1 MCFTQ
6 KKNPALK
13 LHVIT
18 LDYRTYALS
27 KQHFRQHAYVSRI
40 LRSSGPQKKN
50 EEGITQKHSTESKL
64 FNPIESGPHTG
75 GNDQMNKADEVQVKH
90 KSKITGR

>member
-1 MCFTQ
+1 MCHNVMCFTQ

-40 LRSSGPQKKN
+40 LRSSGPPKKN
-50 EEGITQKHSTESKL
+50 EEGITQKHRVQKANSLIQSKAV
-64 FNPIESGPHTG
+64 HT
-75 GNDQMNKADEVQVKH
+75 QEAM
-90 KSKITGR
+90 IR